1 MSPINKIKLASDS
14 YTAILAVATG
24 IVIATVIY
32 VTVKCFA
39 FYGAVFTVVETSRF

>member
-1 MSPINKIKLASDS
+1 MSPINKTKLASDS

-24 IVIATVIY
+24 IVIATAIY

-39 FYGAVFTVVETSRF
+39 FYGMVFTIAGTSRF